1 MTSRDRPAGKKQ
13 RRLATELR
21 LFLLVLSNAIPVTLL
36 LVWLSVESPLPRAA
50 KWAIAV
56 VVLAWILVV
65 AATVRRELLRHIRTL
80 SNIVES
86 TRAQDYS
93 MKATRARDPGEL
105 AELYQQ
111 INGLTD
117 SLRIGR
123 QSEQELLSILEKV
136 VSQINVAII
145 VFDAHDQIRLVNQLA
160 GALLKSSPDKLIG
173 VRCADTVLAQLPFSD
188 EPKLIDFRFPGAEG
202 RWQIRQHYYR
212 HQGQA
217 SRIVFI
223 ADLKQVLSDEEIA
236 AWQRLIRV
244 ISHEV
249 NNSLTPITSLCQTL
263 TGILAKS
270 GNEAD
275 ADVRLGLSVIA
286 ERAKGLQDFI
296 SVYARL
302 ARLPEPNR
310 VLFPAAVLA
319 GKLQRIFAGQALEIV
334 PFPDV
339 AVFGDPVH
347 LEQALINLIKN
358 GLEANPAGA
367 SAVLLSCRLR
377 DGQCEFQIADHGA
390 GIGNPDNLFVP
401 FYTTKTE
408 GAGIGLILCRQIA
421 AKHHGH
427 VSLENRTD
435 GPGAVARLI
444 LPLPP
449 APSL

>member
-1 MTSRDRPAGKKQ
+1 M
-13 RRLATELR
+13 ATELR
-21 LFLLVLSNAIPVTLL
+21 LFLFVLSSAVPVALL
-36 LVWLSVESPLPRAA
+36 LAWLSIDSMLPGAA
-50 KWAIAV
+50 KLAIAV
-56 VVLAWILVV
+56 VLLGWIFIV
-65 AATVRRELLRHIRTL
+65 ADTVRREALRHIRTL
-80 SNIVES
+80 SNLVES

-93 MKATRARDPGEL
+93 MKAAGARDPGEL

-111 INGLTD
+111 INSLTD
-117 SLRIGR
+117 SLKIGR

-145 VFDAHDQIRLVNQLA
+145 VFDWRDNIRLVNQLA
-160 GALLKSSPDKLIG
+160 SALLKSSADDLIG
-173 VRCADTVLAQLPFSD
+173 VHCGDTVLAQLPVSA
-188 EPKLIDFRFPGAEG
+188 EPVLIDFRFPGAEG
-202 RWQIRQHYYR
+202 RWQIRQHHYR
-212 HQGQA
+212 HEGKE

-263 TGILAKS
+263 DGMLAKS
-270 GNEAD
+270 GNADD
-275 ADVRLGLSVIA
+275 ADVRMGLSVIA

-302 ARLPEPNR
+302 ARLPEPHR
-310 VLFPAAVLA
+310 VLFPAAALA
-319 GKLQRIFAGQALEIV
+319 GKLARIFAGKPLEIV

-339 AVFGDPVH
+339 EVFGDPVH

-358 GLEANPAGA
+358 GLEANPSGA
-367 SAVLLSCRLR
+367 PAVQLSCRLR
-377 DGQCEFQIADHGA
+377 DGQCEFEIADHGP
-390 GIGNPDNLFVP
+390 GIVNPDNLFVP

-421 AKHHGH
+421 GKHHGR
-427 VSLENRTD
+427 VSLENRTA
-435 GPGAVARLI
+435 GPGAVARLS

-449 APSL
+449 SQSTQ